1 MKGAVGLVA
10 KNAVIAVV
18 IAAIMAQYP
27 IVLSV
32 NITGISPL
40 GGRTLEV
47 RGTVELQRGG
57 DEWAGPENFSWFN
70 EWWQSEEAADRV
82 FSDSRGMITLHSIA
96 WTLVEQKSDSDVLEF
111 RAVITVKS
119 SASPPWHKGW
129 QI

>member
-1 MKGAVGLVA
+1 V
-10 KNAVIAVV
+10 
-18 IAAIMAQYP
+18 IMAQYP

-32 NITGISPL
+32 SISGITPL

-47 RGTVELQRGG
+47 RGTVELQRGSEG
-57 DEWAGPENFSWFN
+57 WIGPDNFYWFN

-82 FSDSRGMITLHSIA
+82 FSDSRGMITLHSIS
-96 WTLVEQKSDSDVLEF
+96 WTLVEQKSDSDVLGF
-111 RAVITVKS
+111 TAVVTVKA